1 MGIEKHQQIW
11 DTHLFEQGIA
21 RTQKMGDQGLLL
33 TEFKSKSPI
42 TGLFLL
48 VRPVCAAA

>member
-1 MGIEKHQQIW
+1 MQQIW

-21 RTQKMGDQGLLL
+21 YARTQKMGVQGLLL
-33 TEFKSKSPI
+33 TEFKRKSPI

-48 VRPVCAAA
+48 VQPVYAAA